1 MIVLIRIQGL
11 YKKYGAF
18 SVLRGL
24 NMNVGRGE
32 VYGFLGRNGCGKT
45 TTMNIITNMIS
56 KDEGEIIIGGGNPVK
71 IGYLPESP
79 VIYGYMTAREYLE
92 YIAACCKYDG
102 DIRKRVDEV
111 LDIIGLSQAADRRAK
126 GYSRG
131 MTQRLGMGA
140 AIIGKPELLLFDE
153 PTSALDPG
161 GRAEVIEIIERLKN
175 TGCTIV
181 LSTHILSDV
190 ERVADHIGIINNGI
204 IAEEGSLDGVLR
216 KYGGTSVLLRVH
228 ALDESL
234 KNTLLSA
241 DFARVEFNGLN
252 GVFRFTAD
260 DTEEC
265 TRRLI
270 KLLAENNAAVDS
282 MNTRTVSLEEVFRK
296 VVG

>member
-1 MIVLIRIQGL
+1 MIVLIRIHGL

-24 NMNVGRGE
+24 NMNVGRGA

-161 GRAEVIEIIERLKN
+161 GRAEVIEIIEWLKN

>member
-1 MIVLIRIQGL
+1 MIVLIRIHGL

-45 TTMNIITNMIS
+45 TTMNIITNMIP
-56 KDEGEIIIGGGNPVK
+56 KDEGEITIGGGNPVK

-102 DIRKRVDEV
+102 NIRKRVDEV
-111 LDIIGLSQAADRRAK
+111 LDIIGLTQAADRRAK

-190 ERVADHIGIINNGI
+190 ERVADHIGIINNGV
-204 IAEEGSLDGVLR
+204 IAEEGSLNGVLR
-216 KYGGTSVLLRVH
+216 KYGGTSVVLKLH
-228 ALDESL
+228 SLDEEL
-234 KNTLLSA
+234 KGALLSA

-252 GVFRFTAD
+252 GEFKFVAD
-260 DTEEC
+260 DTEDC
-265 TRRLI
+265 ARRLI
-270 KLLAENNAAVDS
+270 KLLAEKDAAVDS

>member
-1 MIVLIRIQGL
+1 
-11 YKKYGAF
+11 
-18 SVLRGL
+18 
-24 NMNVGRGE
+24 
-32 VYGFLGRNGCGKT
+32 
-45 TTMNIITNMIS
+45 
-56 KDEGEIIIGGGNPVK
+56 
-71 IGYLPESP
+71 
-79 VIYGYMTAREYLE
+79 MTAREYLE

-190 ERVADHIGIINNGI
+190 ERVADHIGIINNGV

-234 KNTLLSA
+234 KSTLLSA

>member
-1 MIVLIRIQGL
+1 MH
-11 YKKYGAF
+11 
-18 SVLRGL
+18 
-24 NMNVGRGE
+24 VGMGE

-45 TTMNIITNMIS
+45 TTMNIITNIIP
-56 KDEGEIIIGGGNPVK
+56 KDGGEIVIGGGKPVN

-92 YIAACCKYDG
+92 YIAACCRYNG
-102 DIRKRVDEV
+102 DVKARVNEV
-111 LDIIGLSQAADRRAK
+111 LEIVGLTKAADRRAK

-190 ERVADHIGIINNGI
+190 ERVADHIGIINNGV
-204 IAEEGSLDGVLR
+204 IAEEGSLDGILR
-216 KYGGTSVLLRVH
+216 KYGGTSVLLKVRSITEE
-228 ALDESL
+228 LRS
-234 KNTLLSA
+234 TLLGV
-241 DFARVEFNGLN
+241 DFAQVEFNELN
-252 GVFRFTAD
+252 GEFRYTSGNAED
-260 DTEEC
+260 C
-265 TRRLI
+265 SRRLI
-270 KLLAENNAAVDS
+270 RLLADNNAAVDS
-282 MNTRTVSLEEVFRK
+282 LNTRSVSLEEVFRK